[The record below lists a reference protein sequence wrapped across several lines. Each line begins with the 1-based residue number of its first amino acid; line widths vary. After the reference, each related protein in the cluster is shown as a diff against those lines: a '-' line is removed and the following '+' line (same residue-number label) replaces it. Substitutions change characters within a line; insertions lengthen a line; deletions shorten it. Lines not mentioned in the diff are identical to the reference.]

1 MVVEIF
7 LQNNSLTLQVF
18 FIENTGQELFFNV
31 YGGVLDFVV
40 ILQAVGRG
48 HGMKNQWTIKT

>member
-7 LQNNSLTLQVF
+7 LQNNGLTLQVF

-40 ILQAVGRG
+40 ILQAVGCG
-48 HGMKNQWTIKT
+48 HGMKNQWAIKT